1 MSSTDGDMR
10 TILDWCASIIGPF
23 DALDTDDR
31 FHGRTSVLKLKTPAG
46 NCYLKVHRERNTWDA
61 EVHGYEKWAPAF
73 GEQAPRLLGVHDEAP
88 LALLVAELPGRRMED
103 EAIAESDLHQAWHD
117 AGIALAQLHG
127 TAIGER
133 FGLCRRDGSA
143 SADPLVRD
151 AAEYVTTALDRD
163 VKQAEKAGYL
173 DDSELGV
180 VREAQGMVH
189 VFKGEQ
195 PIPCHRDY
203 NPANWLIDKADRWI
217 GVIDFEMSAWDVRV
231 AEFSRYPQWEWMLQ
245 PEVINAFFDG
255 YGRNLTANE
264 QDQLFV
270 AHVQYAISCILWGH
284 EHNYHGFVREAR
296 DSLGTL
302 GKQS

>member
-31 FHGRTSVLKLKTPAG
+31 FHGRTSVLKLKTPEG

-73 GEQAPRLLGVHDEAP
+73 GEQAPRLLGVHDDEP

-117 AGIALAQLHG
+117 AGIALAQLHDL
-127 TAIGER
+127 AIGER
-133 FGLCRRDGSA
+133 FGLCQRDGGA
-143 SADPLVRD
+143 AAGPLVRD
-151 AAEYVTTALDRD
+151 AVEYVSTALDRD

-173 DDSELGV
+173 NDSELGV

-203 NPANWLIDKADRWI
+203 NPANWLIDKADCWI

-245 PEVINAFFDG
+245 PELINTFFDG
-255 YGRNLTANE
+255 YGRQLTANE

-284 EHNYHGFVREAR
+284 EHNYHDFVREAR
-296 DSLGTL
+296 DSLATL